1 MVATTTSPVVQNNSI
16 AGSDYKKTGQQE
28 YNDNANNFQLVGLND
43 AMKKRSCWYKS
54 PMWLNCSF
62 SKILLNRA
70 IYHPHRRC
78 KC

>member
-16 AGSDYKKTGQQE
+16 AGSDYKKTVQQE

-54 PMWLNCSF
+54 PM
-62 SKILLNRA
+62 
-70 IYHPHRRC
+70 
-78 KC
+78 